1 MYKEV
6 GRLQQKV
13 AWFAS
18 NQPLIAQLQEQLRLG
33 QQALGVID
41 ELVAKKD
48 VAAIHRI
55 VSSTKAKMMITSPSS
70 QQLRQRSAD
79 AQIDSYH
86 EDDVMNNSFATV
98 SSSPTATKSGGRRS
112 LADIKKIKL
121 LEQQVRPSI
130 GF

>member
-1 MYKEV
+1 M
-6 GRLQQKV
+6 